1 MSLTGPQREQGGSNW
16 LATVQGCPNQATQTQ
31 AQTVPERRAE
41 PQFSSVP
48 TVPCRLQRRPPASA
62 SHVPLLATRASPS
75 SKCKL
80 HHSAHLPTG
89 VREKTSTVDHLKHG
103 QN

>member
-16 LATVQGCPNQATQTQ
+16 LATVQGCPNQATQIQ
-31 AQTVPERRAE
+31 AQTVLERWAE

-75 SKCKL
+75 LKCKL
-80 HHSAHLPTG
+80 HHSAHCPQAYERRQAL
-89 VREKTSTVDHLKHG
+89 VDHLKLG